1 MAVARKIAYIVILNS
16 FLKVF
21 STVALSLLSIRLI
34 TGYLGQDGFGDY
46 ATVLAFFSFFS
57 AIADLGI
64 GAVTAREISREGA
77 DEGKIL
83 GHVISLRIL
92 SAAAFILLSP
102 AVIFFFDYPK
112 DVEIGIL
119 IAAVATVFSTLSLT
133 LNGIFQKHLA
143 MDKVAMVEFL
153 GKLLQVGAVF
163 LIVKADWGFLAIAAT
178 LLVSLSWNALVVLLI
193 SRRYTTFR
201 LRIDV
206 PAWKAFLRESWPMGM
221 TAIITFA
228 YFKMD
233 TILLSVLQTSSDVGI
248 YNVAYK
254 IMENLI
260 FFPAMLAGLVLP
272 LLSRSIFTDRAH
284 FDEIANKTFKV
295 FLIIVLPLIIGTWFL
310 ASDIIAIVSGADFL
324 EAAPVLRI
332 LVFALGFIFFGHY
345 FNMLLIVGNAQK
357 RLMQT
362 LIIAAIF
369 NILLNLFLIREYSYI
384 GAACA
389 ALGTEMLV
397 VLLTSTLARRE
408 IHFLPS
414 FENISRIA
422 LSAFAMAAALF
433 LLEPFSF
440 LLSGIVGVAVYIL
453 VLWLT
458 NAVNHTELMSLFQKG
473 GSSTEEAEH
482 METMLP

>member
-46 ATVLAFFSFFS
+46 ATVLAFFAFFS

-77 DEGKIL
+77 DEGRIL

-92 SAAAFILLSP
+92 SAAALILLSP
-102 AVIFFFDYPK
+102 IVIFFFDYSR

-201 LRIDV
+201 LRIDTA
-206 PAWKAFLRESWPMGM
+206 AWKDFLRESWPMGM

-233 TILLSVLQTSSDVGI
+233 TILLSVLQTSSEVGI

-260 FFPAMLAGLVLP
+260 FFPAMLAVLVLP
-272 LLSRSIFTDRAH
+272 RLSRSIFTYRPH
-284 FDEIANKTFKV
+284 F
-295 FLIIVLPLIIGTWFL
+295 
-310 ASDIIAIVSGADFL
+310 
-324 EAAPVLRI
+324 
-332 LVFALGFIFFGHY
+332 
-345 FNMLLIVGNAQK
+345 Q
-357 RLMQT
+357 
-362 LIIAAIF
+362 
-369 NILLNLFLIREYSYI
+369 
-384 GAACA
+384 
-389 ALGTEMLV
+389 
-397 VLLTSTLARRE
+397 
-408 IHFLPS
+408 
-414 FENISRIA
+414 
-422 LSAFAMAAALF
+422 
-433 LLEPFSF
+433 
-440 LLSGIVGVAVYIL
+440 
-453 VLWLT
+453 
-458 NAVNHTELMSLFQKG
+458 
-473 GSSTEEAEH
+473 
-482 METMLP
+482 